1 MNLIYRSMKSIV
13 EEANPDAEET
23 MIYINQRSSKIQ
35 NSVDDEMSME
45 CIYTTEADRP

>member
-1 MNLIYRSMKSIV
+1 MKSIV

-35 NSVDDEMSME
+35 NSVDDDDEMSME